1 MRHTRTLFGMAASC
15 VLALSCLLAF
25 SSGPLEAGEVAQ
37 VAKVPA
43 GHPGTARLTAAQVA
57 RPVAV
62 PASSPAASRLTVAQ
76 VTPPLKVPANHPAT
90 ATAAICAECHESE
103 SKTHVFHG
111 ECTACHVNAKTHA
124 AAESPRKESPG
135 RPKSEQCLACHQS
148 GQRMH
153 WKGSRHEAAN
163 VECTSCHVPHAK
175 SDPVLTKATE
185 AEVCFACHKG
195 RRAEMLRPSTHPL
208 REGKMSCSDCH
219 NPHGS
224 NGPKLLTKETVNET
238 CFTCHAEKRGPFL
251 WEHAPVREDCSI
263 CHKPHGSVNA
273 SLLKNRTPWLC
284 QQCHL
289 AAFHPST
296 AYSGTGLPGPNKPSG
311 AQQLL
316 GKNCMNCHSQVH
328 GSNHPSGVRKTR

>member
-1 MRHTRTLFGMAASC
+1 MRHTSTILDVAASC
-15 VLALSCLLAF
+15 LLALSCTLAF
-25 SSGPLEAGEVAQ
+25 SPGLLAAEQALQP
-37 VAKVPA
+37 AKAHSPE
-43 GHPGTARLTAAQVA
+43 PKTARLTADQVA
-57 RPVAV
+57 QPVNVHAG
-62 PASSPAASRLTVAQ
+62 SSAAARLTVAQ
-76 VTPPLKVPANHPAT
+76 VTTPMKVPAGHPVTGAV
-90 ATAAICAECHESE
+90 CAECHESE
-103 SKTHVFHG
+103 SKTHIFHG
-111 ECTACHVNAKTHA
+111 ECTACHVNATSHA
-124 AAESPRKESPG
+124 AAESPRRESPG
-135 RPKSEQCLACHQS
+135 LPKPEQCLACHQS
-148 GQRMH
+148 GERMH
-153 WKGSRHEAAN
+153 WKGSGHDTAN
-163 VECTSCHVPHAK
+163 VECTSCHVPHAQ

-251 WEHAPVREDCSI
+251 FEHAPVREDCGI
-263 CHKPHGSVNA
+263 CHRPHGSVNA

-289 AAFHPST
+289 AAQHPST
-296 AYSGTGLPGPNKPSG
+296 AFSGTGLPGTNKPSG

-316 GKNCMNCHSQVH
+316 GKSCMNCHSQVH
-328 GSNHPSGVRKTR
+328 GSNHPSGMRKTR